1 MGVIRPGGENFRT
14 QPGTNRGLTRD
25 HTIARASTT
34 AQRYNHTL
42 PANKKERKESPYEKE
57 AHLVEFAQHLL
68 PQFFAPEGAACFVER
83 EVGVGRSIADLVL
96 LIRRPDLPWPALSTI
111 SVAESVILAALRQWG
126 PTRIDLLEIRCG
138 FERHG
143 LRQGALKRLTKSG
156 TLLRER
162 GGRVTL
168 APEYVQ
174 GTKIVAIEAKLTKWR
189 DALDQAVVYRRYADE
204 AFVLLPAQ
212 NADPAMRARADFEDA
227 GVGLLVVD
235 GGRIV
240 TLFDAIASTKHDW
253 RRDYVYFRLL
263 SSEKRPTGQWC
274 QLPTHQTI

>member
-1 MGVIRPGGENFRT
+1 MG
-14 QPGTNRGLTRD
+14 
-25 HTIARASTT
+25 S
-34 AQRYNHTL
+34 
-42 PANKKERKESPYEKE
+42 
-57 AHLVEFAQHLL
+57 
-68 PQFFAPEGAACFVER
+68 
-83 EVGVGRSIADLVL
+83 SIADLVL
-96 LIRRPDLPWPALSTI
+96 LIGPPDLPCPALSTV

-126 PTRIDLLEIRCG
+126 PTRIDLLEVRCG

-174 GTKIVAIEAKLTKWR
+174 GAKIVAIEAKLTKWR
-189 DALDQAVVYRRYADE
+189 DALDQAVLYRRYADQ

-212 NADPAMRARADFEDA
+212 NAGAAMRARADFENA
-227 GVGLLVVD
+227 GVGLLVVND
-235 GGRIV
+235 DQII
-240 TLFDAIASTKHDW
+240 TIFDAAPSAKHDW

-263 SSEKRPTGQWC
+263 SSEKRPPGQWC
-274 QLPTHQTI
+274 PLPTHQTI

>member
-1 MGVIRPGGENFRT
+1 MPHAFDIVE
-14 QPGTNRGLTRD
+14 
-25 HTIARASTT
+25 
-34 AQRYNHTL
+34 RYNRTL
-42 PANKKERKESPYEKE
+42 PTTKKERRESPYEKE

-68 PQFFAPEGAACFVER
+68 PQFFAPEGTACFLDR

-96 LIRRPDLPWPALSTI
+96 LIGPHDLPWPGLSTV

-143 LRQGALKRLTKSG
+143 LRQGVLKRLTNSG
-156 TLLRER
+156 ALLRER

-168 APEYVQ
+168 APKYVER
-174 GTKIVAIEAKLTKWR
+174 TKIVAIEAKLTKWR
-189 DALDQAVVYRRYADE
+189 DALDQAALYRRYADE

-212 NADPAMRARADFEDA
+212 NAEPALKARADFEDA

-235 GGRIV
+235 GGQIV
-240 TLFDAIASTKHDW
+240 TLFDAIPSTKHDW

-263 SSEKRPTGQWC
+263 SSEKRPAGQWC
-274 QLPTHQTI
+274 QLPTTQAI

>member
-1 MGVIRPGGENFRT
+1 MGKRT
-14 QPGTNRGLTRD
+14 MA
-25 HTIARASTT
+25 HASNS
-34 AQRYNHTL
+34 AERYNHTL
-42 PANKKERKESPYEKE
+42 TTRTNKNRREESPYEKE
-57 AHLVEFAQHLL
+57 AHLVEFVQHLL
-68 PQFFAPEGAACFVER
+68 PQLFAPEGTACFLDR

-96 LIRRPDLPWPALSTI
+96 LIGPHDLACPALSAV

-143 LRQGALKRLTKSG
+143 LRQGALKRLTNSG

-168 APEYVQ
+168 CPEYVQ

-189 DALDQAVVYRRYADE
+189 DALDQAVHYRRYADE
-204 AFVLLPAQ
+204 TFVLLPAQ
-212 NADPAMRARADFEDA
+212 NAEPAIKARADFEDA
-227 GVGLLVVD
+227 GVGLLVVK
-235 GGRIV
+235 GGQIV
-240 TLFDAIASTKHDW
+240 TLFDAAPSTTHDW

-263 SSEKRPTGQWC
+263 SSEKRPPGQWC
-274 QLPTHQTI
+274 QFPTRQPI